1 MKTNHGVPQF
11 TINYICSCLLVCKIS
26 TTKDLGER
34 FDSLIEQ
41 INQNPN
47 IFKGLSKK
55 QAHHVL
61 KVAIDVYNDVNA
73 LKIRLDPELIKL
85 WAALNENPVPHT
97 LVDIP
102 IDDDLSRV
110 TRSYDRLSQ
119 AHQIKKA
126 LQTSIPS
133 LLEKTDHAVFSHII
147 IGTGDTGTTLWL
159 EKYQEHHGTTA
170 DLLADAK
177 LPSVLMIGNST
188 GSWKHDYTLA
198 QPQNILERAQTK
210 ENPSA
215 YLSTNYYLNNP
226 YANGRHVFQANQVNL
241 AKTQAPL
248 VHATLLKIEK
258 KENHLN
264 DWADG
269 ALDQDYRVF
278 VEITGKIITLYT
290 SELNICT
297 GLGPARNAID
307 GKLLSHEEYQRLNT
321 WDATKKFTPIVDG
334 NQFILTGTE
343 EQGTESRTIIIYGGG
358 GTAAAVYRK
367 GFFGSD
373 IRTEGRDFSAKNQ
386 SNTILWIAKQFDKA
400 GTGKLATTALKTAKE
415 RDELVQGE
423 LIKIT
428 HKSNG
433 KLVLV
438 FKKMDAS
445 TDDTFEKECDQLVY
459 SIGQDDSAMKKVYA
473 EIEPTLAPTF
483 DNDGMIL
490 NISSPDGKVLF
501 FGAAAMAIRETEY
514 SKETWKW
521 LHQENIG
528 GDVGPGSMPPSRA
541 QIKRYNFLKGI
552 QPESINANM
561 DSQHL
566 IIQYLEKAGATHIN
580 VISFVQDLL
589 EARKHSTSGCKREVL
604 QTLLI
609 KHNLQELIEIHGHG
623 HLVHKKLET
632 PPMIQVTQPKPAH
645 SLLSWLKKDKKETTD
660 ANILLSTVDAPGTS
674 MEDSLK
680 DTGQTQSPAFKI
692 YS

>member
-34 FDSLIEQ
+34 FDDLIAQ

-47 IFKGLSKK
+47 VFKGLSKK

-61 KVAIDVYNDVNA
+61 KVAIDVYNDVNTF
-73 LKIRLDPELIKL
+73 KIRLDSGLIKL
-85 WAALNENPVPHT
+85 WATQSDKPVAHT

-102 IDDDLSRV
+102 INDDLSRV
-110 TRSYDRLSQ
+110 THSYDRLSQ

-126 LQTSIPS
+126 VQTSIS
-133 LLEKTDHAVFSHII
+133 TLLEKTDHAVFSHII

-159 EKYQEHHGTTA
+159 EKYKEHHGTTA
-170 DLLADAK
+170 ELLAKSK
-177 LPSVLMIGNST
+177 LPSILMIGNNT

-215 YLSTNYYLNNP
+215 YLSTAYYVNNP

-248 VHATLLKIEK
+248 VHATVLKIEK

-264 DWADG
+264 DWASD
-269 ALDQDYRVF
+269 ALGQDYRLL
-278 VEITGKIITLYT
+278 VEIAGLVKTLYT

-297 GLGPARNAID
+297 GLGPARNAIA
-307 GKLLSHEEYQRLNT
+307 GKLLPNEEFKQLNI
-321 WDATKKFTPIVDG
+321 WDETRKFTPIVDG

-343 EQGTESRTIIIYGGG
+343 EQGTGPRTIVIYGGG

-367 GFFGSD
+367 GFFGND
-373 IRTEGRDFSAKNQ
+373 IRTEGREFHRKNQ
-386 SNTILWIAKQFDKA
+386 SNTVLWIAKQFDKA
-400 GTGKLATTALKTAKE
+400 GTGKLATTALKTARE
-415 RDELVQGE
+415 RNELLQGE
-423 LIKIT
+423 LIEVSL
-428 HKSNG
+428 KSNG

-438 FKKMDAS
+438 FKKMDS
-445 TDDTFEKECDQLVY
+445 SDDTFEQECDQLVY
-459 SIGQDDSAMKKVYA
+459 SVGQDDSAMKKVYE
-473 EIEPTLAPTF
+473 EIEPTLVPTF
-483 DNDGMIL
+483 DDYGMIL
-490 NISSPDGKVLF
+490 NVSSPDGKVVF

-541 QIKRYNFLKGI
+541 QIKRYNFLNGI

-566 IIQYLEKAGATHIN
+566 IIQYLVSAGADNTNAIN
-580 VISFVQDLL
+580 FVYDLL
-589 EARKHSTSGCKREVL
+589 EARKHSTAGCTREVL
-604 QTLLI
+604 HSLLI
-609 KHNLQELIEIHGHG
+609 KHNLQDLIEIHGHG
-623 HLVHKKLET
+623 HLAHKTLDAI
-632 PPMIQVTQPKPAH
+632 PVVQVAPTKPAH
-645 SLLSWLKKDKKETTD
+645 SLLSWLKKDKKKTND
-660 ANILLSTVDAPGTS
+660 ANILLSSADAPRTD
-674 MEDSLK
+674 MDDPLK
-680 DTGQTQSPAFKI
+680 ETGQATSTTIKI

>member
-34 FDSLIEQ
+34 FNVLIAQ

-47 IFKGLSKK
+47 VFKDLSKK
-55 QAHHVL
+55 QAHHAL
-61 KVAIDVYNDVNA
+61 KVAIDVYNDINA
-73 LKIRLDPELIKL
+73 LKIHFTPELIKF
-85 WAALNENPVPHT
+85 WAAQNDELASHA

-102 IDDDLSRV
+102 ADDDLSRV

-119 AHQIKKA
+119 AHQIKKSVQA
-126 LQTSIPS
+126 SIPG
-133 LLEKTDHAVFSHII
+133 LLEKTDHAIFSHII

-159 EKYQEHHGTTA
+159 EKYKQHHGTTT

-177 LPSVLMIGNST
+177 LPPVLMIGNNT

-248 VHATLLKIEK
+248 VQATVLKIEK

-264 DWADG
+264 DWADD
-269 ALDQDYRVF
+269 ASAQEYRVF
-278 VEITGKIITLYT
+278 VAVAGKVTILYT

-297 GLGPARNAID
+297 GLGPARNAISS
-307 GKLLSHEEYQRLNT
+307 KLLSTEEFKRLNT
-321 WDATKKFTPIVDG
+321 WDKTKKFTPIVDG

-343 EQGTESRTIIIYGGG
+343 EQGTGPRVIVIYGGG

-367 GFFGSD
+367 GFFGND
-373 IRTEGRDFSAKNQ
+373 IRTEGREFNTKNQ
-386 SNTILWIAKQFDKA
+386 SNTVFWIAKQFDKA
-400 GTGKLATTALKTAKE
+400 GTGKLATTALRTAKE
-415 RDELVQGE
+415 RDELLQGE
-423 LIKIT
+423 LIEINQ
-428 HKSNG
+428 KSNG
-433 KLVLV
+433 KLALV
-438 FKKMDAS
+438 FKKMGTS
-445 TDDTFEKECDQLVY
+445 TDDTFEQECDQLVY

-473 EIEPTLAPTF
+473 EIEPTLVPTF
-483 DNDGMIL
+483 DGYGMIL
-490 NISSPDGKVLF
+490 NISSPDGKVVF
-501 FGAAAMAIRETEY
+501 FGAAAMAVRETEY

-541 QIKRYNFLKGI
+541 QIKQYNFLNGI

-566 IIQYLEKAGATHIN
+566 IIQYLENAGANHTN
-580 VISFVQDLL
+580 AISFVHDLL
-589 EARKHSTSGCKREVL
+589 EARKHSTAGCKREVL
-604 QTLLI
+604 STLLI
-609 KHNLQELIEIHGHG
+609 KHNLQDLIVIHGHG
-623 HLVHKKLET
+623 HLVHK
-632 PPMIQVTQPKPAH
+632 PIDAIPVIQIAQTKPAH
-645 SLLSWLKKDKKETTD
+645 SLLSWLKKDKKKTHD
-660 ANILLSTVDAPGTS
+660 ANILLSTVDAPETGK
-674 MEDSLK
+674 EDSLLE
-680 DTGQTQSPAFKI
+680 TGQATSTTIKI

>member
-1 MKTNHGVPQF
+1 MKINHRIPQF

-34 FDSLIEQ
+34 FEDLIAQ
-41 INQNPN
+41 ITQNPN
-47 IFKGLSKK
+47 IFKDLSKK

-61 KVAIDVYNDVNA
+61 KVAIDVYNDVNTF
-73 LKIRLDPELIKL
+73 KIRLDSGLIKR
-85 WAALNENPVPHT
+85 WAAQNDTPVPHT

-102 IDDDLSRV
+102 TQDDLSRV
-110 TRSYDRLSQ
+110 THSYDRLSQ

-126 LQTSIPS
+126 VQTTIPS
-133 LLEKTDHAVFSHII
+133 LLKKADHAVFSHII

-159 EKYQEHHGTTA
+159 EKYNEHHGATA
-170 DLLADAK
+170 ELLAKSK
-177 LPSVLMIGNST
+177 LPSILMIGNNT

-215 YLSTNYYLNNP
+215 YLSTDYYLNNP

-248 VHATLLKIEK
+248 VHATVLKIEK

-264 DWADG
+264 NWASD
-269 ALDQDYRVF
+269 ALNQNYRLF
-278 VEITGKIITLYT
+278 VEIAGSVKTLYT

-297 GLGPARNAID
+297 GLGPARNAIA
-307 GKLLSHEEYQRLNT
+307 GKLLPNEEFTRLNR
-321 WDATKKFTPIVDG
+321 WDETRKFTPIVDG

-343 EQGTESRTIIIYGGG
+343 EQGTGPRVIVIYGGG

-367 GFFGSD
+367 GFFGND
-373 IRTEGRDFSAKNQ
+373 IRTESREFNPQNQ
-386 SNTILWIAKQFDKA
+386 SNTVLWIAKQFDKA
-400 GTGKLATTALKTAKE
+400 GTGKLATTALRTAKE
-415 RDELVQGE
+415 RNELLQGE
-423 LIKIT
+423 LIEVSQ
-428 HKSNG
+428 KSNG

-438 FKKMDAS
+438 FKKTGS
-445 TDDTFEKECDQLVY
+445 SDDTFKQECDQLVY
-459 SIGQDDSAMKKVYA
+459 SIGQDDSAMKKVYE
-473 EIEPTLAPTF
+473 EIEPTLVPTF
-483 DNDGMIL
+483 DDYGMIL
-490 NISSPDGKVLF
+490 NISSPDGKVVF

-541 QIKRYNFLKGI
+541 QIKRYNFLNGI

-566 IIQYLEKAGATHIN
+566 IIHYLVNAGTDHTNA
-580 VISFVQDLL
+580 ISFVQDLL
-589 EARKHSTSGCKREVL
+589 EARKHSTAGCKREVL
-604 QTLLI
+604 NTLLI
-609 KHNLQELIEIHGHG
+609 KHNLQDLIEIHGHG
-623 HLVHKKLET
+623 HLVQKT
-632 PPMIQVTQPKPAH
+632 PDAIPVVQVAPTKPPH
-645 SLLSWLKKDKKETTD
+645 SLLSWLKKDKKRTND
-660 ANILLSTVDAPGTS
+660 ANILLSSADAPRTD
-674 MEDSLK
+674 MDDPLK
-680 DTGQTQSPAFKI
+680 ETGQAISTTIKI